1 MVQLEQKM
9 TSMVKQ
15 LEKRPN
21 RSFTLEDKNIKAT
34 ELRLEAKINF
44 AIERVNEVIFL
55 YCLKIIQALKKQD
68 SKIQSLMHNPNKSHT
83 RISSIQNTTHQVSR
97 DSLGTSVKK
106 STQTLQNSTTN
117 VQV

>member
-1 MVQLEQKM
+1 MLQLEQKM

-44 AIERVNEVIFL
+44 AIERVNEVISF
-55 YCLKIIQALKKQD
+55 A
-68 SKIQSLMHNPNKSHT
+68 
-83 RISSIQNTTHQVSR
+83 V
-97 DSLGTSVKK
+97 
-106 STQTLQNSTTN
+106 
-117 VQV
+117 